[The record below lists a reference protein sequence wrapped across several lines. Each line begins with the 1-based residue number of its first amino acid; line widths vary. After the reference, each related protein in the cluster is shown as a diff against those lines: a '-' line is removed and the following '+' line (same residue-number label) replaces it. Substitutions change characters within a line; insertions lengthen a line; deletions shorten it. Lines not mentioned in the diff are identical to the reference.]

1 MQERVVGPQARKKR
15 PRRAAYALPTLF
27 TSANIFFGFI
37 SILQAIEGALHARA
51 GTGAASDYFSN
62 SAKALGVA
70 VFSDGLD
77 GFVARLTNTASD
89 FGRELDSLADV
100 ITFGIAPAV
109 LTYVWGALFV
119 QTEDTLLYSHLTRAA
134 YLVAFFY
141 LLCGAV
147 RLARFN
153 IQTHPASKDTA
164 RSDRRFFVGMPIP
177 AGAAMIATVVYMD
190 PWPVRSSAYSIAW
203 LVLAVIVGLL
213 MVSTW
218 RYPSF
223 KHIRAPKPHSSLV
236 VIVVAGALCLIFFYS
251 QPVLLALASTYTAS
265 GIVIRVVGF
274 LRKRTRARRLAATSE
289 THLG

>member
-1 MQERVVGPQARKKR
+1 M
-15 PRRAAYALPTLF
+15 
-27 TSANIFFGFI
+27 
-37 SILQAIEGALHARA
+37 HAR
-51 GTGAASDYFSN
+51 TGAGPVANYFSN

-100 ITFGIAPAV
+100 ITFGLAPAV
-109 LTYVWGALFV
+109 LVYVWGALFV
-119 QTEDTLLYSHLTRAA
+119 TTDDTLLYSHLTRAA

-153 IQTHPASKDTA
+153 VQTNPSPKDA
-164 RSDRRFFVGMPIP
+164 NRPDRRFFVGMPIP
-177 AGAAMIATVVYMD
+177 AGAAMIATVVYID
-190 PWPVRSSAYSIAW
+190 PWPIRSSAFSIAW
-203 LVLAVIVGLL
+203 LVLVTLVGLL

-223 KHIRAPKPHSSLV
+223 KHMRAPKPRSPLV
-236 VIVVAGALCLIFFYS
+236 VIAVAGAFLLVFFYS
-251 QPVLLALASTYTAS
+251 QPVLLAMASAYVAS
-265 GIVIRVVGF
+265 GIIIRAASF
-274 LRKRTRARRLAATSE
+274 IRRRTRSRTLPATSE
-289 THLG
+289 PRIG